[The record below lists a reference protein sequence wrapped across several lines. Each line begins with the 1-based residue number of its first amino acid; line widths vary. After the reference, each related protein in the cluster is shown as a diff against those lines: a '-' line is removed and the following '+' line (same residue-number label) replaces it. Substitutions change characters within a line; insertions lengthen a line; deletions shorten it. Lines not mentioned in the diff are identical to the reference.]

1 MKLICIPLVLVAVSI
16 SAQKTEKK
24 IPSLKIDTLNTQT
37 ADLLIS
43 KKDQQK
49 DLYKIL
55 VVKPKD
61 TAIYSCLKDKR
72 KDTTAYKILNLAFPE
87 KIASLPK
94 EK

>member
-1 MKLICIPLVLVAVSI
+1 MKLLCIPLILVSVSI
-16 SAQKTEKK
+16 FAQKTEKK
-24 IPSLKIDTLNTQT
+24 IPFLKTDTLNTQI
-37 ADLLIS
+37 ADLLNS

-72 KDTTAYKILNLAFPE
+72 KDTTAYKILNLTFPE
-87 KIASLPK
+87 KIAALPK